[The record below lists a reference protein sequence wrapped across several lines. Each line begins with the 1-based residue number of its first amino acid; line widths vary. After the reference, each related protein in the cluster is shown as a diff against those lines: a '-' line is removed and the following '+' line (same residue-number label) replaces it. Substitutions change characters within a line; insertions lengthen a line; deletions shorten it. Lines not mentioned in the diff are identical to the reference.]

1 MRLCNCKV
9 FFPSVNAFS
18 QIKMWSFSGW
28 GKLVFFD
35 TEEYQIPSQNECEYL
50 ATVPK
55 LGPQWKI
62 IHDLKPTNYS
72 HGPSGSTYTAWM
84 SADCEEYSISLQY
97 GKKRIYLVVHRQVWL
112 LGTVS

>member
-18 QIKMWSFSGW
+18 QIKTWSFSGW

-35 TEEYQIPSQNECEYL
+35 TEEYQIPSQNECEHL
-50 ATVPK
+50 TTVPK

-62 IHDLKPTNYS
+62 IHDLKPTKYS
-72 HGPSGSTYTAWM
+72 DGPSTYAAWM
-84 SADCEEYSISLQY
+84 SAHFEEYLISVQY
-97 GKKRIYLVVHRQVWL
+97 GKKRIHLVVHRQVW
-112 LGTVS
+112 